1 MECQTENRHQPSPE
15 KTLRLKSLKHLIQSM
30 SRKAYWD
37 YVEDLV
43 TPKDEHSL
51 EEKFSISKK
60 FYTFIKHKKTDSTG
74 IKTLKKNGVT
84 SHEVA
89 HIILIQR

>member
-1 MECQTENRHQPSPE
+1 MLTS
-15 KTLRLKSLKHLIQSM
+15 
-30 SRKAYWD
+30 
-37 YVEDLV
+37 
-43 TPKDEHSL
+43 PKDEHSL